1 MLEWYVLDKL
11 KGKSLMSRME
21 AETSVLAFLSLHEK
35 EGGHKV
41 QLSGHTQQS
50 IFLGF

>member
-21 AETSVLAFLSLHEK
+21 VEISVFVFFSLYEK
-35 EGGHKV
+35 EGGYKV
-41 QLSGHTQQS
+41 
-50 IFLGF
+50 